1 MEFIPR
7 RAVGSKIEEM
17 ALLDWMDHTF
27 DFWRALLKRNMLTI
41 PVPP

>member
-27 DFWRALLKRNMLTI
+27 DFGG
-41 PVPP
+41 PC